1 MMPWEERANWFGRY
15 FLFIAAMVAL
25 WYALDPVM
33 NWLAAVIARRREGAL
48 RH

>member
-1 MMPWEERANWFGRY
+1 MNPEKSAWYMRY
-15 FLFIAAMVAL
+15 LLFIAAMVAL

-33 NWLAAVIARRREGAL
+33 NWLAAVIARRREGTR